1 LLPEKE
7 IRQQLFNIASEA
19 DFNRLCLAVF
29 GFQLRENN
37 VYGDFVKSLKIT
49 EAAITHYTQ
58 IPFMPVEFF
67 KTQQVVCG
75 KPAENATVFSSSG
88 TTGQIT
94 STHYVTDAGLYKE
107 SFLKGFERF
116 YGDVKD
122 YCILALLPSYL
133 ERKGSSLVYMFDELI
148 KRSQHSL
155 SGFYLSNINE
165 LKTTLNEV
173 QKTPQKVLLLGVT
186 YALLDLAESGIRLT
200 DQVIVMETGGM
211 KGRRK
216 EMIKEEVH
224 EILKSQLGVKAI
236 HSEYGMTELLS
247 QAYSKQDGL
256 FECPPWMK
264 VLVRDANDPF
274 HYVKQGRGGGINVID
289 LANLYSCSFIETKDL
304 GKIHDGNRFEVL
316 GRFDNSDLRGCNLM
330 IS

>member
-1 LLPEKE
+1 LLSEKE
-7 IRQQLFNIASEA
+7 IRQQVFNIASET

-29 GFQLRENN
+29 GFQLRENTL
-37 VYGDFVKSLKIT
+37 YRDFVKSLKIK
-49 EAAITHYTQ
+49 EATVTHYTE
-58 IPFMPVEFF
+58 IPFLPVEFF
-67 KTQQVVCG
+67 KTQEVICG
-75 KPAENATVFSSSG
+75 EPTEYATVFSSSG

-94 STHYVTDAGLYKE
+94 SKHFVTDVDLYKE
-107 SFLKGFERF
+107 SFLKGFELF

-122 YCILALLPSYL
+122 YCILALLPNYL
-133 ERKGSSLVYMFDELI
+133 ERSGSSLVYMFDELI
-148 KRSQHSL
+148 KRSAHSL
-155 SGFYLSNINE
+155 SGFYLHNMDE
-165 LKTTLNEV
+165 LKNTLKQL

-186 YALLDLAESGIRLT
+186 YALLDLAESGIALS

-224 EILKSQLGVKAI
+224 EILKTQFGIKTI

-256 FECPPWMK
+256 FECPPWMR

-274 HYVKQGRGGGINVID
+274 QYLKQGRGGGINVID

-304 GKIHDGNRFEVL
+304 GKIHDDNRFEIL